1 MGLEMKK
8 MVRDVI
14 YIYIILLF
22 VFGCM
27 NIKTHKADN
36 DNNYFKK
43 QTDNRYKIGIDNFV
57 YMSKKHKL
65 KIGCSEDTGDPICDP
80 VTSSVA
86 SGLVFSSDNKSIFV
100 LTAAHFCKKDDHL
113 GLSEE
118 IIGTAKDQD
127 RVLTIISINKKT
139 DICLL
144 IGVKYKNETFN
155 QVALQRSE
163 PELGS
168 DVYTVA
174 GPNGFGGPGL
184 RPVFVGKF
192 AGCDDYHCMSTIPAT
207 FGSSGAGIYTIDGK
221 LITIVMAVPK
231 EFNNL
236 VLSPSQVDIHK
247 FIRNI
252 DDTVDIYSY

>member
-1 MGLEMKK
+1 MKK

-36 DNNYFKK
+36 DTNYFNKHA
-43 QTDNRYKIGIDNFV
+43 DNRYKIGIDNFV
-57 YMSKKHKL
+57 FLTKKHKL
-65 KIGCSEDTGDPICDP
+65 EIGCSEDTGDPICDP
-80 VTSSVA
+80 VISSVA
-86 SGLVFSSDNKSIFV
+86 SGMVFSSDSKSLFV
-100 LTAAHFCKKDDHL
+100 LTAAHFCKKENYP

-127 RVLTIISINKKT
+127 RVLSIISINEKS

-144 IGVKYKNETFN
+144 IGVKYKDETFN
-155 QVALQRSE
+155 QVVLQISE

-192 AGCDDYHCMSTIPAT
+192 AGCDKQYCMSTIPAT
-207 FGSSGAGIYTIDGK
+207 FGSSGAGIYTEDGK

-231 EFNNL
+231 DFNNL
-236 VLSPSQVDIHK
+236 VISPSQVDIHK

-252 DDTVDIYSY
+252 DDLVDIYTY